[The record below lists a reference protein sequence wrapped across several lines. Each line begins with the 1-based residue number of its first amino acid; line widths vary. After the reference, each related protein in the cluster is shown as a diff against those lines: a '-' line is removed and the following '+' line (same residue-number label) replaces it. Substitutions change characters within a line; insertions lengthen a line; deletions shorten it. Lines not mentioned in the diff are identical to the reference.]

1 MKKISLLLLLLH
13 CFIFGSSQGKQH
25 SKEVQIAS
33 CYYENNVVDLGV
45 GIAMWNYDCDK
56 NIIIFSDSLF
66 KNEVYNFNVCNS
78 AINEVC
84 PFFYKPDYGIYHFVV
99 TRLSCEWYEI
109 LYNNDKKGYIQANL
123 LFKFVYW
130 DTLLKDYSTGIR
142 NKGQKTIY
150 SVKDVSGDTIS
161 VVEKA
166 NGIVKTIKWK
176 NKNQLLIEIA
186 LLE

>member
-13 CFIFGSSQGKQH
+13 CFILGSCQGKQH
-25 SKEVQIAS
+25 SKNVKLAS
-33 CYYENNVVDLGV
+33 CYYENNVIDLGV

-56 NIIIFSDSLF
+56 NIIIFSDSLL
-66 KNEVYNFNVCNS
+66 KNEVYNFNICNN
-78 AINEVC
+78 AINEIC

-99 TRLSCEWYEI
+99 TRLSDEWYEI

-123 LFKFVYW
+123 IFKFVYW

-142 NKGQKTIY
+142 EKKTGIIY
-150 SVKDVSGDTIS
+150 SVKKVSEDTLL
-161 VVEKA
+161 VVEKD
-166 NGIVKTIKWK
+166 NNIERVIKWR
-176 NKNQLLIEIA
+176 NKNQLLIDIA